1 MPIQILPARLANQI
15 AAGEV
20 VERPASVVKEL
31 VENSLDAGANQ
42 IDIEIEQ
49 GGHKSIIIRDNG
61 CGIPHDELTLALS
74 RHATSKITTLDDLEH
89 IHSLGFRGEALASI
103 SSVARLTL
111 SSKPAD
117 QGQAWQAHC
126 EGRDMAV
133 QLNPVAHPNG
143 SSVEVLDLFFNT
155 PARRKFLRAEK
166 TEFAHIDEIIRRIA
180 LSRFD
185 VGFSLKH
192 NGKLLRKYAASAKES
207 NDQKRLQGICGKE
220 FAEQALNLNSQ
231 YQGFQLKGWIAPP
244 DSAKPLADCQYFYVN
259 GRMMRDRLLNHAV
272 RQALEGV
279 ISADHQLAYV
289 LYLSLD
295 ASEVDVNV
303 HPAKHEVRFHQARL
317 VHDFVFRALNDALDQ
332 YFSSAGVQQSGITEL
347 ANVAPNH
354 HYIAPL
360 ETEKNRVAERQ
371 LPEDAVSSTYAPA
384 SGKPAYA
391 EHTSSRPPHSPQL
404 ATAAQHYQALMS
416 APNPLQHTPDSVEA
430 SGVLLIDQEHLLVG
444 VATEFYVLPVR
455 RLLNAQML
463 RDYAKGLPLS
473 QPLLL
478 PISLSLG
485 AQTMDKAKKLA
496 SFLQANNIEIAWQ
509 DKRVILRQIPA
520 GMRHYNWALILE
532 SLLDK
537 AQLSNE
543 SVLQTLTAELVKQHP
558 ILNAQTIIQLWQQ
571 QTQAADIGLF
581 LHREGVKVPLSKWI
595 KDYV

>member
-1 MPIQILPARLANQI
+1 LPIQILPARLANQI

-31 VENSLDAGANQ
+31 VENSLDAGASQ

-61 CGIPHDELTLALS
+61 CGIPQNELTLALS

-117 QGQAWQAHC
+117 QAQAWQAHC

-192 NGKLLRKYAASAKES
+192 NGKLLRKYAASAQDS

-289 LYLSLD
+289 LYLALD
-295 ASEVDVNV
+295 VSEVDVNV

-332 YFSSAGVQQSGITEL
+332 YFSSTAGQPNCVTEL
-347 ANVAPNH
+347 ANVQPNH
-354 HYIAPL
+354 YYITPL
-360 ETEKNRVAERQ
+360 ETEKTAVTERQ
-371 LPEDAVSSTYAPA
+371 LSESAVLTAHTPA
-384 SGKPAYA
+384 SGKQAYA
-391 EHTSSRPPHSPQL
+391 EYKTSGATYPQNL
-404 ATAAQHYQALMS
+404 ATAAQHYQSLMS
-416 APNPLQHTPDSVEA
+416 APNTAQRLPNRIEP
-430 SGVLLIDQEHLLVG
+430 SGVLIIDQEQLLVG
-444 VATEFYVLPVR
+444 LVADFYLLPAR
-455 RLLNAQML
+455 RLLSAQL
-463 RDYAKGLPLS
+463 QRDYARGLPLS

-478 PISLSLG
+478 PISLSLD
-485 AQTMDKAKKLA
+485 AATLNKAKQLA
-496 SFLQANNIEIAWQ
+496 SFLQANNIEIGWQ

-520 GMRHYNWALILE
+520 GMRHYNWAQILE
-532 SLLDK
+532 ALLNN
-537 AQLSNE
+537 AELSNE
-543 SVLQTLTAELVKQHP
+543 AVMQMLIAELVKQHP
-558 ILNAQTIIQLWQQ
+558 PLNAQTISQLWNKQLQ
-571 QTQAADIGLF
+571 EADIELF
-581 LHREGVKVPLSKWI
+581 LSREGIKVPLTTWI